1 MSTPRRAGLF
11 GRLAVRWYLDLVCS
25 GKNATP
31 ATRRDVTY
39 DDDDDPA
46 LFLRGEEMRS
56 LISTNRAVFAL
67 LQLFCH
73 FRVVVVVVS
82 K

>member
-11 GRLAVRWYLDLVCS
+11 GRLAVRWYLDLVCT

-31 ATRRDVTY
+31 ATRRDATRRDVTY

-67 LQLFCH
+67 LHPFATSALL
-73 FRVVVVVVS
+73 
-82 K
+82 

>member
-1 MSTPRRAGLF
+1 MTLL
-11 GRLAVRWYLDLVCS
+11 LANS
-25 GKNATP
+25 MTSISQH
-31 ATRRDVTY
+31 VTY

-56 LISTNRAVFAL
+56 RSVISTNRAVFAL

-73 FRVVVVVVS
+73 FRVVVVN